1 MNLIDTHT
9 HLFSKQFD
17 QDRTEVVNR
26 AIEKGVD
33 KLFLPNI
40 DSSTILPMMD
50 LCQQFPNH
58 CFPMMGLHPC
68 DVKEDYQN
76 ELTIIRSH
84 LEKGKFIAI
93 GEIGIDLH
101 WDKSTLAYQQ
111 DAFKT
116 QLKWAKEFHLPVAIH
131 VRESFDE
138 VFEIIEQEASP
149 ELKGVFH
156 CFTGNLEQANKAIE
170 LGFLL
175 GIGGVVTFKKSHL
188 PQLLPNIKLNNI
200 ILETD
205 SPYLAPSPNRGK
217 RNESSNLIFIAQKM
231 AQIFEVEPSE
241 IAKITT
247 QNALN
252 LFRI

>member
-58 CFPMMGLHPC
+58 CYPMMGLHPC

-156 CFTGNLEQANKAIE
+156 CFTGTLEQAKKAIE

-188 PQLLPNIKLNNI
+188 PQLLPNIELNKI

-205 SPYLAPSPNRGK
+205 SPYLSPSPNRGK

>member
-1 MNLIDTHT
+1 MPTS
-9 HLFSKQFD
+9 F
-17 QDRTEVVNR
+17 E
-26 AIEKGVD
+26 
-33 KLFLPNI
+33 
-40 DSSTILPMMD
+40 
-50 LCQQFPNH
+50 
-58 CFPMMGLHPC
+58 
-68 DVKEDYQN
+68 
-76 ELTIIRSH
+76 
-84 LEKGKFIAI
+84 
-93 GEIGIDLH
+93 
-101 WDKSTLAYQQ
+101 
-111 DAFKT
+111 
-116 QLKWAKEFHLPVAIH
+116 VAIH

-156 CFTGNLEQANKAIE
+156 CFTGTLEQAKKAIE

-188 PQLLPNIKLNNI
+188 PQLLPNIELNKI

-205 SPYLAPSPNRGK
+205 SPYLSPSPNRGK

-247 QNALN
+247 QNSLN

>member
-1 MNLIDTHT
+1 
-9 HLFSKQFD
+9 
-17 QDRTEVVNR
+17 
-26 AIEKGVD
+26 
-33 KLFLPNI
+33 
-40 DSSTILPMMD
+40 
-50 LCQQFPNH
+50 
-58 CFPMMGLHPC
+58 MMGLHPC

-156 CFTGNLEQANKAIE
+156 CFTGTLEQANKAIE

-188 PQLLPNIKLNNI
+188 PQLLPNIELNKI

-205 SPYLAPSPNRGK
+205 SPYLSPSPNRGK

>member
-156 CFTGNLEQANKAIE
+156 CFTGTLEQAKKAIE

-188 PQLLPNIKLNNI
+188 PQLLPNIELNKI

-205 SPYLAPSPNRGK
+205 SPYLSPSPNRGK

>member
-58 CFPMMGLHPC
+58 CYPMMGLHPC

-156 CFTGNLEQANKAIE
+156 CFTGTLEQAKKAIE

-188 PQLLPNIKLNNI
+188 PQLLPNIELNKI

-205 SPYLAPSPNRGK
+205 SPYLSPSPNRGK

-247 QNALN
+247 QNSLN